1 MTIHP
6 PPLTLAEIRERPTVS
21 VPEAAAVL
29 GISTQSAYR
38 MVRDGRLPVVHQL
51 GRTRRVQSAA
61 LLHLLG
67 ADPDPAEAAE

>member
-29 GISTQSAYR
+29 GLSTQSAYR
-38 MVRDGRLPVVHQL
+38 MTRDGRLPVARL
-51 GRTRRVQSAA
+51 GRTLRVQSAA

-67 ADPDPAEAAE
+67 ADTAEAGR